1 MSIRGF
7 LNVIFTKLT
16 APASTEEQLF
26 AALHPELSRW
36 VKKKFRQFAPAQ
48 RIAVPEIV
56 AGHSLLLSSPTG
68 SGKTLAAFLG
78 IFDHLARA
86 HDRGELPNG
95 IVAVYV
101 SPLRALAYDLRKNL
115 QTPLDELGW
124 DWLRVGSR
132 TGDTTVKER
141 AQQRR
146 KPPHILVTTPESLT
160 LLLSQPGWVPAFRSC
175 RFFIADELH
184 SLAENKRGS
193 MAVVAAE
200 RLEELVGRQWT
211 GDRRQ
216 ATGGSGQET
225 GVPPALVRIGLSA
238 TVAPVETVAEFLV
251 GPGRPCRIADVKER
265 KRAHIEVFS
274 PLRDHA
280 YPPAGYTASRM
291 LVELGTLLGQKRT
304 TLIFTNTRSG
314 AEHIGL
320 RLKQLIPALANQ
332 IEVHHASLDRSVR
345 LEVEDRLKRGE
356 LRAVVCS
363 TSLEMGI
370 DIGSIDTVV
379 MVSAPKGVARALQ
392 RIGRSGHSMGESSH
406 GVLVAS
412 NINDLAECAV
422 TARMMEQRALE
433 PVKIHDNPLD
443 VLAQTL
449 VGLAVFESVTPDE
462 AFEFVRQTYPFRAL
476 ARSDFDRV
484 LRYLRGGGA
493 SLEKNYETVFGK
505 VRIDHQGCL
514 VLTTPRV
521 ARDFYQNI
529 GTITTESMVQV
540 QLGRRK
546 LGQVEESFMKG
557 LRPGDVFVLN
567 GRTIR
572 LVETRLLTAKVA
584 AADSSVPTVP
594 RWYANKMPLASGL
607 AAAVVEL
614 RTQLA
619 RLICR
624 AGSPDPDVADL
635 GSDVPQS
642 SNATAASTLRA
653 NTPRPSATPLK
664 RGLQALS
671 AARDS
676 CLESTSPAEKSE
688 FGSPLERGGANAPGC
703 VVPQNGA
710 LGITRPT
717 LDPIE
722 WLRAEYK
729 LSAANARA
737 LVEHFTMQAQVSAI
751 PTSAFFLV
759 ERYDHRGLVHYFF
772 HSLIGRS
779 ANDAVSRIIAQR
791 VQETKGGNALVTID
805 DYGFLLTVKPF
816 QAMTVEEWKPLFRRE
831 GAEDALREA
840 LSESNLVKWQFR
852 GVAQTGLMVPRRVR
866 GEERGARALQW
877 SSEVIFEVL
886 RKHEPDHP
894 LLQEAYIE
902 ATLRFLDLPRA
913 LAFLEKVADLPWE
926 FRILERVSPFSFGM
940 YVSRIRETMTLEDP
954 ETTIERLYHEMYG
967 TLARDSFGSS
977 ASTHAAAD

>member
-1 MSIRGF
+1 MFAR
-7 LNVIFTKLT
+7 VTT
-16 APASTEEQLF
+16 PAMTEPELF
-26 AALHPELSRW
+26 AALHPELATW
-36 VKKKFRQFAPAQ
+36 FRNRFGTLAPAQ
-48 RIAVPEIV
+48 RAAVPEIL
-56 AGHSLLLSSPTG
+56 AGHSVLLSSPTG

-78 IFDHLARA
+78 VFDFLAKA
-86 HDRGELPNG
+86 HDAGSLGPG
-95 IVAVYV
+95 IVAVYI
-101 SPLRALAYDLRKNL
+101 SPLRALAYDMQKNL
-115 QTPLDELGW
+115 QQPLTELKW
-124 DWLRVGSR
+124 DWLRVGAR

-146 KPPHILVTTPESLT
+146 RPPHILVTTPESLT
-160 LLLSQPGWVPAFRSC
+160 LLLSQPSWVPAFQGI

-193 MAVVAAE
+193 MAAIAAE
-200 RLEELVGRQWT
+200 RMEELRS
-211 GDRRQ
+211 GDFGLRNEIPSASPSESVTVQVAGAILPCTAAKEAKSTIRNPKS
-216 ATGGSGQET
+216 AI
-225 GVPPALVRIGLSA
+225 VRIGLSA
-238 TVAPVETVAEFLV
+238 TVAPLDTVAAFLV
-251 GPGRPCRIADVKER
+251 GPARACRVIEVAER
-265 KRAHIEVFS
+265 KPAHIEVFS

-291 LVELGTLLGQKRT
+291 LIELGTLLAQKRT

-320 RLKQLIPALANQ
+320 RLKQLMPALADR

-379 MVSAPKGVARALQ
+379 MVSAPKGVSRALQ
-392 RIGRSGHSMGESSH
+392 RIGRSGHSLGESSH

-422 TARMMEQRALE
+422 TARMMDRRALE

-462 AFEFVRQTYPFRAL
+462 AYALLRRTYPFRAL
-476 ARSDFDRV
+476 PRPEFERV
-484 LRYLRGGGA
+484 LRYLRGGGV
-493 SLEKNYETVFGK
+493 SLERNYESVFGK
-505 VRIDHQGCL
+505 VRLDARGCL
-514 VLTTPRV
+514 VLSAPRI
-521 ARDFYQNI
+521 AREFYQNI
-529 GTITTESMVQV
+529 GTIATESMVQV

-572 LVETRLLTAKVA
+572 LIETRLLTAKVA

-607 AAAVVEL
+607 ADEVVRL
-614 RTQLA
+614 RTEVA
-619 RLICR
+619 GRLQTS
-624 AGSPDPDVADL
+624 AE
-635 GSDVPQS
+635 
-642 SNATAASTLRA
+642 TAAA
-653 NTPRPSATPLK
+653 
-664 RGLQALS
+664 
-671 AARDS
+671 
-676 CLESTSPAEKSE
+676 
-688 FGSPLERGGANAPGC
+688 
-703 VVPQNGA
+703 
-710 LGITRPT
+710 
-717 LDPIE
+717 
-722 WLRAEYK
+722 WLRSEYS

-737 LVEHFTMQAQVSAI
+737 LLDHFALQARVSVI
-751 PTSAFFLV
+751 PTTGVFLI
-759 ERYDHRGLVHYFF
+759 ERYDHRGLLHYFF
-772 HSLIGRS
+772 HALIGRS
-779 ANDAVSRIIAQR
+779 ANDAVSRIVAQR

-805 DYGFLLTVKPF
+805 DYGFLLTLKPF
-816 QAMTVEEWKPLFRRE
+816 QAMSVEEWRPLFRRD
-831 GAEDALREA
+831 GAEAALREA

-866 GEERGARALQW
+866 GAERGARMLQW
-877 SSEVIFEVL
+877 NSEVIFEVL

-894 LLQEAYIE
+894 LLAEAYTE

-913 LAFLEKVADLPWE
+913 LSFLAKAAALRWELRDLPQ
-926 FRILERVSPFSFGM
+926 VSPFSFGM
-940 YVSRIRETMTLEDP
+940 YVSRIKETMTLEDP

-967 TLARDSFGSS
+967 AISRESLGSGL
-977 ASTHAAAD
+977 

>member
-1 MSIRGF
+1 M
-7 LNVIFTKLT
+7 FTRLT
-16 APASTEEQLF
+16 EGRLTDEQLL
-26 AALHPELSRW
+26 ARLHPGLAHW
-36 VKKKFRQFAPAQ
+36 FRRRFGSFAPAQ
-48 RIAVPEIV
+48 AVAVPEIL

-68 SGKTLAAFLG
+68 SGKTLAAFLAV
-78 IFDHLARA
+78 FDFLARA
-86 HDRGELPNG
+86 RDQRELPFG
-95 IVAVYV
+95 IVAVYI

-115 QTPLDELGW
+115 QQPLDELGW
-124 DWLRVGSR
+124 DWLRVAAR

-146 KPPHILVTTPESLT
+146 HPPHILVTTPESLT
-160 LLLSQPGWVPAFRSC
+160 LLLSQPTWVYAFRPT
-175 RFFIADELH
+175 RFLILDEMH

-200 RLEELVGRQWT
+200 RLEEIR
-211 GDRRQ
+211 
-216 ATGGSGQET
+216 GQET
-225 GVPPALVRIGLSA
+225 EDAGPAAPDSPALSPPFPVTCFPSPALIRVGLSA
-238 TVAPVETVAEFLV
+238 TVAPLETVAAFLV
-251 GPGRPCRIADVKER
+251 GPGRSCRIAEVTQR
-265 KRAHIEVFS
+265 KPARIEVFS

-291 LVELGTLLGQKRT
+291 LIELGTLLGQKRT

-314 AEHIGL
+314 AEHIGI
-320 RLKQLIPALANQ
+320 RLKQLMPALANQ
-332 IEVHHASLDRSVR
+332 IEVHHASLDRGVR

-392 RIGRSGHSMGESSH
+392 RIGRSGHSMGETSH

-422 TARMMEQRALE
+422 TARMMERREIE
-433 PVKIHDNPLD
+433 PVKIHANPLD

-449 VGLAVFESVTPDE
+449 VGLAVFESVTPEE
-462 AFEFVRQTYPFRAL
+462 AFTLVRQAYPFRDL
-476 ARSDFDRV
+476 QRDLFDRV
-484 LRYLRGGGA
+484 LRYLEGGGV
-493 SLEKNYETVFGK
+493 SLEQQYHGLFGK
-505 VRIDHQGCL
+505 VRLNAQGCL
-514 VLTTPRV
+514 VLTAPRI

-529 GTITTESMVQV
+529 GTIATESMVQV

-607 AAAVVEL
+607 AAEVVRL
-614 RTQLA
+614 RTELA
-619 RLICR
+619 KRLGNG
-624 AGSPDPDVADL
+624 AP
-635 GSDVPQS
+635 
-642 SNATAASTLRA
+642 NALRSA
-653 NTPRPSATPLK
+653 KIARPGPEAIAVSW
-664 RGLQALS
+664 
-671 AARDS
+671 
-676 CLESTSPAEKSE
+676 LES
-688 FGSPLERGGANAPGC
+688 
-703 VVPQNGA
+703 
-710 LGITRPT
+710 
-717 LDPIE
+717 
-722 WLRAEYK
+722 EYN
-729 LSAANARA
+729 LSTANARA
-737 LVEHFTMQAQVSAI
+737 LVEHFALQARVSAI
-751 PTSAFFLV
+751 PTKDFFLV
-759 ERYDHRGLVHYFF
+759 ERYDQRGYVHFFF

-779 ANDAVSRIIAQR
+779 ANDAVSRIVAQR
-791 VQETKGGNALVTID
+791 VHETKGGNALVTID

-816 QAMTVEEWKPLFRRE
+816 QAMPVEEWRPLFRRE
-831 GAEDALREA
+831 GAEDALRAA
-840 LSESNLVKWQFR
+840 LSDSNLVKWQFR

-877 SSEVIFEVL
+877 SSEIIFEVL

-894 LLQEAYIE
+894 LLVEAYAE
-902 ATLRFLDLPRA
+902 ATLRFLDLPRG
-913 LAFLEKVADLPWE
+913 LAFLEVVATLPWD
-926 FRILERVSPFSFGM
+926 FRTVERVSPFSFGM

-967 TLARDSFGSS
+967 SLRK
-977 ASTHAAAD
+977 